1 MIIRAEAQQ
10 KELNTLADDE
20 QKPVKKK
27 RRRRVVRNEDNSTG
41 LGEG

>member
-20 QKPVKKK
+20 QRVKKK
-27 RRRRVVRNEDNSTG
+27 RRKRVVRNTDNTTG